1 MPTRT
6 TTSQP
11 RLAARPPFA
20 NAHPHPP
27 LSPRPTPQSEQ
38 KTPRRLR
45 HSREQPFRI
54 RARPLHRPPRS
65 AAPAR
70 FLGSPSPSY
79 PPASRWLSASPE
91 PRRRPG
97 RRARARALSPGAQP
111 SDLLLSTPVS
121 ERLPLIWDRR
131 PLCAWRVL
139 HPRTSVPK
147 ERTCTKRC
155 GPASREAPSCT
166 PGPAT
171 HPTPALRLPGGALVP
186 PSSGWGEPG
195 RARTFGGRGDGQ
207 VGGAHGRAGCADGC
221 SAARTQVRSG
231 SSRFLRP
238 PPALWE
244 ASGLASDF
252 GAEAGSLSASALLF
266 PLLAEGQVGR
276 SGKSGPTPPQ
286 GRRGRNEGELR
297 FPGDAGNGLGS
308 EALPAEPHPPRPR
321 GSPGQKAP
329 RPPKLQARF
338 WLPGAGDLHSPPQ
351 VGAAIGT
358 HLLTR
363 PGACAAARVERL
375 TWARCAA
382 ATAPATVAGAAPPSS
397 RGEGGPKCPA
407 SSLRLVFKTVLRS
420 APWSRGRRAW
430 GQRPNRPDQPRE
442 SRCPRNSSEIPP
454 SPGAPGAVLLLLP
467 SSLSS
472 SRKPAL
478 TLAPKPEVQG
488 G

>member
-1 MPTRT
+1 MALLIAIGQGPLWSLSLPSPSRGRASSLQRQLSYILNLTLSKVLPGVPTCF
-6 TTSQP
+6 
-11 RLAARPPFA
+11 AAFQSSCQTACLSACPPA
-20 NAHPHPP
+20 PPPHSRDWAPVHPLLTPTLTLPCPP
-27 LSPRPTPQSEQ
+27 GPLHKVSR

-70 FLGSPSPSY
+70 FLGSPSPSH

-147 ERTCTKRC
+147 ERTCTKPC

-221 SAARTQVRSG
+221 STARTQVRSG

-244 ASGLASDF
+244 ASGLGSDF

-276 SGKSGPTPPQ
+276 SGKSGP
-286 GRRGRNEGELR
+286 
-297 FPGDAGNGLGS
+297 
-308 EALPAEPHPPRPR
+308 RPR
-321 GSPGQKAP
+321 KAG
-329 RPPKLQARF
+329 
-338 WLPGAGDLHSPPQ
+338 GAG
-351 VGAAIGT
+351 
-358 HLLTR
+358 TR
-363 PGACAAARVERL
+363 V
-375 TWARCAA
+375 
-382 ATAPATVAGAAPPSS
+382 S
-397 RGEGGPKCPA
+397 
-407 SSLRLVFKTVLRS
+407 
-420 APWSRGRRAW
+420 
-430 GQRPNRPDQPRE
+430 
-442 SRCPRNSSEIPP
+442 
-454 SPGAPGAVLLLLP
+454 
-467 SSLSS
+467 
-472 SRKPAL
+472 
-478 TLAPKPEVQG
+478 
-488 G
+488 

>member
-171 HPTPALRLPGGALVP
+171 HPTPALRLPGGALVYPLP
-186 PSSGWGEPG
+186 PGGVSQAG
-195 RARTFGGRGDGQ
+195 RARL
-207 VGGAHGRAGCADGC
+207 GGAG
-221 SAARTQVRSG
+221 T
-231 SSRFLRP
+231 
-238 PPALWE
+238 
-244 ASGLASDF
+244 
-252 GAEAGSLSASALLF
+252 
-266 PLLAEGQVGR
+266 GR
-276 SGKSGPTPPQ
+276 SGARTEGRGARTAVAPPGHKCAAAPAGFSVRPRRSG
-286 GRRGRNEGELR
+286 
-297 FPGDAGNGLGS
+297 
-308 EALPAEPHPPRPR
+308 RPR
-321 GSPGQKAP
+321 GWPRTLGRRRGPSAP
-329 RPPKLQARF
+329 R
-338 WLPGAGDLHSPPQ
+338 
-351 VGAAIGT
+351 
-358 HLLTR
+358 
-363 PGACAAARVERL
+363 
-375 TWARCAA
+375 
-382 ATAPATVAGAAPPSS
+382 
-397 RGEGGPKCPA
+397 
-407 SSLRLVFKTVLRS
+407 RS
-420 APWSRGRRAW
+420 
-430 GQRPNRPDQPRE
+430 
-442 SRCPRNSSEIPP
+442 
-454 SPGAPGAVLLLLP
+454 
-467 SSLSS
+467 SSLSWPRAKS
-472 SRKPAL
+472 GGAGRAALRPRKA
-478 TLAPKPEVQG
+478 G
-488 G
+488 GAGTRVS